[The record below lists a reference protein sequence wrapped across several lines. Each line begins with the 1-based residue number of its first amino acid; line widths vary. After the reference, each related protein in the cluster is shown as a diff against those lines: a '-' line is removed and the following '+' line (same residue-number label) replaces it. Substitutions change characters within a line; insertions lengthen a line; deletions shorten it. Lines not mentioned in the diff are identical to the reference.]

1 MNNRTKRLLMLLE
14 DGGRKTVSG
23 VPPLTY
29 KAIEGTLKNY
39 RIYGNTVDGESVG
52 DRTANLFA
60 NLWEKGYIRADNGRE
75 EQIDG
80 FICSGFFPVE
90 YGQTYSISRNI
101 NVGYDNI
108 RGYRDDGSFIGA
120 GTDICDVGN
129 PFPSAAT
136 NIGAF
141 TVTNENVAFIR
152 FNDSA
157 NDLGMK
163 YMIVKGTYTEQ
174 TMPDYEPYG
183 YEVPVT
189 INNVTT
195 NLYLPEQIKMVGDEA
210 EHIDYREQKMH
221 KVRKNLL
228 PVVATSKTVTGVTFT
243 VNVDKSVTCN
253 GRNRGTSDII
263 FEFNQSG
270 ISLEIGRMYIVSGCP
285 EGGAMVGS
293 YVIKCYHG
301 TSYGS
306 SWAYDIGH
314 GAAFPALGNGIA
326 RPQII
331 IPVGVTV
338 NNLTFYPMI
347 RTANIEDDTYEPYI
361 ENTDLDVTLPALP
374 ILSGT
379 NILTVGTEVQ
389 PSKVEVMGKI
399 KAVSAQPVLLS
410 RQISEPLLFGSEN
423 GPDEPHQS
431 AALTASPEGKPS
443 FDVSEQL
450 KGDDEY
456 ADDQSGYSS
465 DENDLG
471 DNSENTDDF
480 GSDSEV
486 GQESADS
493 AGTDQ

>member
-1 MNNRTKRLLMLLE
+1 MNNRTKRLLFLLE

-60 NLWEKGYIRADNGRE
+60 NGWKKGYIRADNGRE

-101 NVGYDNI
+101 RVGYDNI
-108 RGYRDDGSFIGA
+108 RGYRDDESFIGA
-120 GTDICDVGN
+120 GTDVCDVSN
-129 PFPSAAT
+129 PFPSSAT
-136 NIGAF
+136 KIGAF

-163 YMIVKGTYTEQ
+163 YMIVEGTYTEQ

-195 NLYLPEQIKMVGDEA
+195 NFYLPEPLKMVGNDA
-210 EHIDYREQKMH
+210 EYVDFVEQKQYF
-221 KVRKNLL
+221 
-228 PVVATSKTVTGVTFT
+228 A
-243 VNVDKSVTCN
+243 D
-253 GRNRGTSDII
+253 GTS
-263 FEFNQSG
+263 
-270 ISLEIGRMYIVSGCP
+270 V
-285 EGGAMVGS
+285 
-293 YVIKCYHG
+293 
-301 TSYGS
+301 
-306 SWAYDIGH
+306 
-314 GAAFPALGNGIA
+314 
-326 RPQII
+326 
-331 IPVGVTV
+331 
-338 NNLTFYPMI
+338 
-347 RTANIEDDTYEPYI
+347 
-361 ENTDLDVTLPALP
+361 DVELPALP
-374 ILSGT
+374 TLSGT
-379 NILTVGTEVQ
+379 NTLSVGTTVQ

-410 RQISEPLLFGSEN
+410 RQISDSLMFGSEN
-423 GPDEPHQS
+423 ELDVLLSGSENGADEPHQS

-465 DENDLG
+465 DENDLR
-471 DNSENTDDF
+471 DNSENTDDI

-486 GQESADS
+486 GRESAGS
-493 AGTDQ
+493 AGTGQ

>member
-1 MNNRTKRLLMLLE
+1 MNNRTKRLLFLLE

-23 VPPLTY
+23 VPPLIF
-29 KAIEGTLKNY
+29 KSDGSALKNY
-39 RIYGNTVDGESVG
+39 RFYGSAWGVG
-52 DRTANLFA
+52 DYDENSGKYVIPVTIAGKNKFDGTLFS
-60 NLWEKGYIRADNGRE
+60 GYYTDSTMTSIG
-75 EQIDG
+75 G
-80 FICSGFFPVE
+80 VSGNYKSCKV
-90 YGQTYSISRNI
+90 YL
-101 NVGYDNI
+101 
-108 RGYRDDGSFIGA
+108 
-120 GTDICDVGN
+120 
-129 PFPSAAT
+129 SA
-136 NIGAF
+136 
-141 TVTNENVAFIR
+141 
-152 FNDSA
+152 
-157 NDLGMK
+157 
-163 YMIVKGTYTEQ
+163 GTYTFSCSIPVLIIRYITSDIYRSNPIGSKYTQDYTFTLANDSYVSLAFRNESNTAWDDSTTIQ
-174 TMPDYEPYG
+174 VELSQSATEYEPYR
-183 YEVPVT
+183 EPT
-189 INNVTT
+189 TT

-221 KVRKNLL
+221 KVRKNLF

-253 GRNRGTSDII
+253 GTNRGTSNII

-270 ISLEIGRMYIVSGCP
+270 ISLEIGRSYIISGCP
-285 EGGAMVGS
+285 EGGAMSGS
-293 YVIKCYHG
+293 YAIQCYN
-301 TSYGS
+301 GS
-306 SWAYDIGH
+306 SWIYEIGH
-314 GAAFPALGNGIA
+314 GATFPALGTGIV
-326 RPQII
+326 RPRII

-347 RTANIEDDTYEPYI
+347 RKANIEDATYEPYI

-379 NILTVGTEVQ
+379 NTLSVGTTVQ

-410 RQISEPLLFGSEN
+410 RQISDSLMFGSEN
-423 GPDEPHQS
+423 ELDEPHQS

-456 ADDQSGYSS
+456 ADDQSRYSS

-486 GQESADS
+486 GRESTGS
-493 AGTDQ
+493 AGTGQ

>member
-23 VPPLTY
+23 VPPLIF
-29 KAIEGTLKNY
+29 KSDGSALKNY
-39 RIYGNTVDGESVG
+39 RFYGAAGGVG
-52 DRTANLFA
+52 DYDENSGKYVIPVTIAGKNKFDGTLFS
-60 NLWEKGYIRADNGRE
+60 GYYTD
-75 EQIDG
+75 
-80 FICSGFFPVE
+80 S
-90 YGQTYSISRNI
+90 TMTSIGGATGN
-101 NVGYDNI
+101 YK
-108 RGYRDDGSFIGA
+108 SFKLLL
-120 GTDICDVGN
+120 
-129 PFPSAAT
+129 SA
-136 NIGAF
+136 
-141 TVTNENVAFIR
+141 
-152 FNDSA
+152 
-157 NDLGMK
+157 
-163 YMIVKGTYTEQ
+163 GTYTFSCSVPVLIIRYITSDIYRSNPIGSKYTQEYTFTLANDSYVSLAFRNESNTAWDDSTTIQ
-174 TMPDYEPYG
+174 VELSQSATEYEPYHA
-183 YEVPVT
+183 PT
-189 INNVTT
+189 TT

-253 GRNRGTSDII
+253 GTNRGTSDII

-270 ISLEIGRMYIVSGCP
+270 ISLEIGRGYIVSGCP
-285 EGGAMVGS
+285 EGGAMFRS
-293 YVIKCYHG
+293 YAIQCYN
-301 TSYGS
+301 GS
-306 SWAYDIGH
+306 SWVYDIGH
-314 GAAFPALGNGIA
+314 GAAFPALGTGIA

-361 ENTDLDVTLPALP
+361 ENTDLDVTLPTLP
-374 ILSGT
+374 IIAGT
-379 NILTVGTEVQ
+379 NILSIGTEVQ

-410 RQISEPLLFGSEN
+410 RQISDSLMFGSEN
-423 GPDEPHQS
+423 ELDVLLSGSENGADEPHQS
-431 AALTASPEGKPS
+431 AALTASPEGEPS

-471 DNSENTDDF
+471 DNSENTDDI
-480 GSDSEV
+480 GSDTQV
-486 GQESADS
+486 RR
-493 AGTDQ
+493 

>member
-23 VPPLTY
+23 VPPLVFRSNGE
-29 KAIEGTLKNY
+29 ALKNY
-39 RIYGNTVDGESVG
+39 RFYGAAGGVG
-52 DRTANLFA
+52 DYDENSGKYVIPVTIAGKNKFDGTLF
-60 NLWEKGYIRADNGRE
+60 NGYYTD
-75 EQIDG
+75 
-80 FICSGFFPVE
+80 S
-90 YGQTYSISRNI
+90 TMTSIGGATGN
-101 NVGYDNI
+101 YK
-108 RGYRDDGSFIGA
+108 SFKLML
-120 GTDICDVGN
+120 
-129 PFPSAAT
+129 SA
-136 NIGAF
+136 
-141 TVTNENVAFIR
+141 
-152 FNDSA
+152 
-157 NDLGMK
+157 
-163 YMIVKGTYTEQ
+163 GTYTFSCSVPVLIIRYITSDIYRSNPIGSKYTQEYTFTLANDSYVSLAFRNESNTAWDDSTTIQ
-174 TMPDYEPYG
+174 VELSQSATEYEPFH
-183 YEVPVT
+183 EP
-189 INNVTT
+189 ITT

-253 GRNRGTSDII
+253 GRNNGTSDII

-270 ISLEIGRMYIVSGCP
+270 ISLEIGRSYIVSGCP
-285 EGGAMVGS
+285 EGGAITGS
-293 YVIKCYHG
+293 YIQCCN
-301 TSYGS
+301 GS
-306 SWAYDIGH
+306 SRYYDIGH
-314 GAAFPALGNGIA
+314 GTAFSARGTGIV
-326 RPQII
+326 RSQII

-347 RTANIEDDTYEPYI
+347 RTADIEDDTYEPYI
-361 ENTDLDVTLPALP
+361 ENTDLDVTLPTLP

-379 NILTVGTEVQ
+379 NTLSVGTTVQ

-410 RQISEPLLFGSEN
+410 RQISDSLMFGSEN
-423 GPDEPHQS
+423 ELDEPHQS
-431 AALTASPEGKPS
+431 AALTASPEEKLS

-465 DENDLG
+465 DENDLR

-486 GQESADS
+486 GRESAGS

>member
-23 VPPLTY
+23 VPPLVFRSNGE
-29 KAIEGTLKNY
+29 ALKNY
-39 RIYGNTVDGESVG
+39 RFYGAAGGVG
-52 DRTANLFA
+52 DYDENSGKYVIPVTIAGKNKFDGTLFS
-60 NLWEKGYIRADNGRE
+60 GYYTD
-75 EQIDG
+75 
-80 FICSGFFPVE
+80 S
-90 YGQTYSISRNI
+90 TMTSIGGATGN
-101 NVGYDNI
+101 YK
-108 RGYRDDGSFIGA
+108 SFKLLL
-120 GTDICDVGN
+120 
-129 PFPSAAT
+129 SA
-136 NIGAF
+136 
-141 TVTNENVAFIR
+141 
-152 FNDSA
+152 
-157 NDLGMK
+157 
-163 YMIVKGTYTEQ
+163 GTYTFSCSVPVLIIRYITSDIYRSNPIGSKYTQEYTFTLANDSYVSLAFRNESNTAWDDSTTIQ
-174 TMPDYEPYG
+174 VELSQSATEYEPYH
-183 YEVPVT
+183 EP
-189 INNVTT
+189 ITT

-253 GRNRGTSDII
+253 GTNRGTSDII

-270 ISLEIGRMYIVSGCP
+270 ISLEIGRSYIISGCP
-285 EGGAMVGS
+285 EGGAMFGS
-293 YVIKCYHG
+293 YVIKCYNG
-301 TSYGS
+301 SY
-306 SWAYDIGH
+306 WVYEMGH

-331 IPVGVTV
+331 IPAGVTV

-379 NILTVGTEVQ
+379 NTLSVETTVQ

-423 GPDEPHQS
+423 ELDVPHQS

-471 DNSENTDDF
+471 DDSENTDDF

-486 GQESADS
+486 GRESAGS
-493 AGTDQ
+493 AGTGQ